1 MSDLVVIVT
10 VLGASALAITLLVA
24 LNAFMGGW
32 VPARLS
38 DEASIGER
46 ICVDVLG
53 FQPGTRRVLDA
64 ERMAGLVFEASDA
77 RLGLAVCRGDK
88 ITVRALL
95 PADIRGVAATG
106 SELVI
111 TLDDFTLP
119 QATLRLKVPQLAQ
132 RWLQDIERFGAAAS
146 AGTSDAEPA

>member
-53 FQPGTRRVLDA
+53 FQPGSRRVLDA
-64 ERMAGLVFEASDA
+64 ERMAGLVFEANDA

-88 ITVRALL
+88 ITVRALR
-95 PADIRGVAATG
+95 PTDIRAVTATG

-111 TLDDFTLP
+111 TLDDFTFP
-119 QATLRLKVPQLAQ
+119 QATLRLKDPQLAQ
-132 RWLQDIERFGAAAS
+132 RWVDDIERFGAATP
-146 AGTSDAEPA
+146 AGISDAEPA